1 MSENLKNIDKLF
13 KQELGKT
20 EMQVPSGA
28 WEAISSKAGIVSSTS
43 IIAAKGIA
51 WAKVLGVTIATVT
64 TIGAGVYIYNQEPND
79 KITEKNVSIETPSFT
94 DNTKAIDISTGEKDN
109 TTLEIEPSV
118 AQNFV
123 PLKVEKP
130 IVKVDNKISLELVEP
145 PVLPKLIMPL
155 PIEREVKNITKK
167 DIVLTANADNA
178 KNDLVN
184 ARPKQ
189 EDNQVQ
195 VSKNDETK
203 MLRLFPDVFTPNS
216 DGTNDSFYVEIDKP
230 EVFQLIVRTKQGMI
244 LFNTLDVNE
253 KWDGKFNGIELPNGE
268 YIASLVYQFG
278 KTDRVITKIKTIELK
293 RTE

>member
-1 MSENLKNIDKLF
+1 MSENLKNIDQLF

-79 KITEKNVSIETPSFT
+79 KSTEKNVSIETPSFT

>member
-1 MSENLKNIDKLF
+1 M
-13 KQELGKT
+13 
-20 EMQVPSGA
+20 
-28 WEAISSKAGIVSSTS
+28 
-43 IIAAKGIA
+43 
-51 WAKVLGVTIATVT
+51 
-64 TIGAGVYIYNQEPND
+64 
-79 KITEKNVSIETPSFT
+79 
-94 DNTKAIDISTGEKDN
+94 
-109 TTLEIEPSV
+109 EIEPSV